1 MSHKVTINVSKGGGS
16 QEVIRSKQTSIRSRI
31 LNLLLG
37 MPVGL
42 MVITPGETVETVEIK
57 EMKGEARH
65 GQNENL

>member
-37 MPVGL
+37 MLVGL

-57 EMKGEARH
+57 EMKGEALH
-65 GQNENL
+65 GQS

>member
-42 MVITPGETVETVEIK
+42 MVITAGETVETVEIK
-57 EMKGEARH
+57 EMKGEALH
-65 GQNENL
+65 GQSKDL

>member
-16 QEVIRSKQTSIRSRI
+16 QEVIRSHQTSIRSRI

-42 MVITPGETVETVEIK
+42 MVIMPGDTVETVEIK

-65 GQNENL
+65 GQNKNL

>member
-42 MVITPGETVETVEIK
+42 MVITPWETVETVEIK
-57 EMKGEARH
+57 EMKGEELH
-65 GQNENL
+65 GQNL

>member
-1 MSHKVTINVSKGGGS
+1 MSHKVTINVSKSGGS

-57 EMKGEARH
+57 EMKGEALH
-65 GQNENL
+65 GQSKDF